1 MKTLQIAR
9 RLETAKKKNP
19 RSEFLSNLMKAV
31 SGAPGE
37 KVINAFFGSSAG
49 AFSSAMQELTQGLV
63 KNMPNVKE
71 EK

>member
-1 MKTLQIAR
+1 MRKLQIVR
-9 RLETAKKKNP
+9 RLEIAKKKNP

-37 KVINAFFGSSAG
+37 KVINAFFGSSSS
-49 AFSSAMQELTQGLV
+49 AFVSAMQELTQGLA